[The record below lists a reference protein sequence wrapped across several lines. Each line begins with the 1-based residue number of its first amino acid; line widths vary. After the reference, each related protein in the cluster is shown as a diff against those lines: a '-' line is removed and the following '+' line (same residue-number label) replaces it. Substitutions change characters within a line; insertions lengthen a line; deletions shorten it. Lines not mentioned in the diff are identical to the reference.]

1 LYCNSRIPK
10 QRIAE
15 VMVPQNVSN
24 ERERDRER
32 GPTCHADR
40 EKGELRKLM
49 VRAYLSACDFLE
61 AAIFL
66 TEIRFS

>member
-1 LYCNSRIPK
+1 
-10 QRIAE
+10 
-15 VMVPQNVSN
+15 MVPQNVFN
-24 ERERDRER
+24 ERQRDRER
-32 GPTCHADR
+32 APTCHADR

-49 VRAYLSACDFLE
+49 VRVYLSTRDFLE

>member
-15 VMVPQNVSN
+15 VMVPKNVFN
-24 ERERDRER
+24 E
-32 GPTCHADR
+32 TDR
-40 EKGELRKLM
+40 EKGVLRKLM
-49 VRAYLSACDFLE
+49 VSVYLSTCDFLE